1 MRENPETDPTDPIE
15 VLGPVP
21 LPDSDNRQPFLA
33 HLEELRWRVLRS
45 FFWIALGMAGM
56 VRFSARILEGFLQP
70 VGHLVFVSPAEPFM
84 AHLTVIFFGGLLAAS
99 PFLVLEAWGFFSPAL
114 APGQRRGIL
123 FLVPMSVG
131 LLALGVWF
139 GWKVLLP
146 AALAFLMSFSSASLT
161 PMITIGNYV
170 GFAGWL
176 VVGCGLIFQ
185 MPIAVLFL
193 ARVGILHPMALL
205 KQWRLAIVAI
215 LVIAAAVTPTPDI
228 VNQLLLAAPMAVLY
242 FLSVALAFLVQKKD
256 DPLRAN

>member
-1 MRENPETDPTDPIE
+1 MTQENPETDPTP
-15 VLGPVP
+15 PTKVP
-21 LPDSDNRQPFLA
+21 LPDQEDRQPFCA
-33 HLEELRWRVLRS
+33 HLEELRWRALRS
-45 FFWIALGMAGM
+45 FFWIGLGMAGM
-56 VRFSARILEGFLQP
+56 FRFSGRILEGFLQP
-70 VGHLVFVSPAEPFM
+70 MGHLVFLSPAEPFM
-84 AHLTVIFFGGLLAAS
+84 AHLTVVFFGGLLAAS
-99 PFLVLEAWGFFSPAL
+99 PLLAWEVWGFFSPAL
-114 APGQRRGIL
+114 APRERRGIL
-123 FLVPMSVG
+123 FVVPMSVG

-146 AALAFLMSFSSASLT
+146 AALSFLMRFGSPGLT

-170 GFAGWL
+170 GLAGWL
-176 VVGCGLIFQ
+176 IAGCGVIFQ

-242 FLSVALAFLVQKKD
+242 FLSVALAFLVQKRD
-256 DPLRAN
+256 DPTT

>member
-1 MRENPETDPTDPIE
+1 MKENPETEPTDPIE
-15 VLGPVP
+15 FIGPVP
-21 LPDSDNRQPFLA
+21 LPDSEDRQPFLA
-33 HLEELRWRVLRS
+33 HLEELRWRALRS
-45 FFWIALGMAGM
+45 FLWVGLGMAVM
-56 VRFSARILEGFLQP
+56 LRFSGQILDRFLQP
-70 VGHLVFVSPAEPFM
+70 VGHLVFLNPAEPLM
-84 AHLTVIFFGGLLAAS
+84 AHLSVAFFGGLLAAS
-99 PFLVLEAWGFFSPAL
+99 PFLAWEVWGFFSPAL

-123 FLVPMSVG
+123 FLAPMSVG
-131 LLALGVWF
+131 LLVSGVWF

-146 AALAFLMSFSSASLT
+146 AALSFLMSFSSASLT

-242 FLSVALAFLVQKKD
+242 FLSVALAFLVKKKD